1 MSIFKRIP
9 IPLCAVALGMFG
21 LGNLLQSYSEG
32 IRLLCGAVAAVL
44 LLLFLISVIVD
55 FKKFLGEMKN
65 PIMASVFC
73 TFPMALMMLA
83 TYIKPYIGPPA
94 KALWFVGI
102 GLHVVLIVYFTLKFV
117 LGFSL
122 EKVFASWF
130 IVYVGI
136 AMAGITAPAFD
147 GMAIGSACV
156 KFGLAALAV
165 LLVLV
170 TVRYLEKAGPEAGP
184 AAHLHLCRAHKPV
197 HCGLRPVGH
206 TQVPFPA
213 DGLVGR
219 GHAALC
225 VCLCEVCAVYQTA
238 LFPQLCFVYLPLRH

>member
-9 IPLCAVALGMFG
+9 VPLCAVALGMFG
-21 LGNLLQSYSEG
+21 LGNLLQSYSEEV
-32 IRLLCGAVAAVL
+32 RLLCGAVAAVL

-136 AMAGITAPAFD
+136 AMAGCKRCYAQGA
-147 GMAIGSACV
+147 
-156 KFGLAALAV
+156 
-165 LLVLV
+165 
-170 TVRYLEKAGPEAGP
+170 
-184 AAHLHLCRAHKPV
+184 
-197 HCGLRPVGH
+197 
-206 TQVPFPA
+206 
-213 DGLVGR
+213 
-219 GHAALC
+219 
-225 VCLCEVCAVYQTA
+225 
-238 LFPQLCFVYLPLRH
+238 

>member
-9 IPLCAVALGMFG
+9 VPLCAVALGMFG
-21 LGNLLQSYSEG
+21 LGNLLQSYSEEV
-32 IRLLCGAVAAVL
+32 RLLCGAVAAVL
-44 LLLFLISVIVD
+44 LLLFLISVVVD

-122 EKVFASWF
+122 EKG
-130 IVYVGI
+130 IRQLVYRLCGHRHGRHHRPCLRWHGHRFGLCQI
-136 AMAGITAPAFD
+136 RPCRF
-147 GMAIGSACV
+147 GSAADPGHRTVPQKGRSRSRPSRSSASMPRPQAC
-156 KFGLAALAV
+156 AL
-165 LLVLV
+165 
-170 TVRYLEKAGPEAGP
+170 
-184 AAHLHLCRAHKPV
+184 RATSSRSHPS
-197 HCGLRPVGH
+197 
-206 TQVPFPA
+206 PFP
-213 DGLVGR
+213 
-219 GHAALC
+219 C
-225 VCLCEVCAVYQTA
+225 
-238 LFPQLCFVYLPLRH
+238 

>member
-9 IPLCAVALGMFG
+9 VPLCAVALGMFG
-21 LGNLLQSYSEG
+21 LGNLLQSYSEEV
-32 IRLLCGAVAAVL
+32 RLLCGAVAAVL
-44 LLLFLISVIVD
+44 LLLFLIGVVVD

-136 AMAGITAPAFD
+136 AMAG
-147 GMAIGSACV
+147 
-156 KFGLAALAV
+156 
-165 LLVLV
+165 
-170 TVRYLEKAGPEAGP
+170 
-184 AAHLHLCRAHKPV
+184 HLHLCRAHKPV

-213 DGLVGR
+213 DGLMGR

-238 LFPQLCFVYLPLRH
+238 LLPQPCFVYLPLRH